1 MKLRTL
7 KSRNLIP
14 HFYVYLLKLR
24 EQNPAKC
31 FLAKIVKLSTRK
43 IKNQ

>member
-14 HFYVYLLKLR
+14 YFYIYLLKLR
-24 EQNPAKC
+24 EQNPAKYC
-31 FLAKIVKLSTRK
+31 VAKIVKLSTCK
-43 IKNQ
+43 IKNR